1 MKIGYDFDGVLTMN
15 VGPIDINGERH
26 ATKDLI
32 KIKDLIKKIKNKIIS
47 ELKLNYE
54 IYIISRNKTS
64 NIIPLLERYFPEIYN
79 KTPKENIILGLG
91 DLNVAKSQI
100 VLKLGLDAF
109 YDDSP
114 LNLHQIN
121 RLLKQDIIKTNLFLV
136 NPDTSSYKEIHK
148 NNYKILTYN
157 VCWENMKGRRNKRGI
172 IHNEGCLE
180 PNRCSSNISEFI
192 KNELPLDFILL
203 QEAANIGTLLS
214 TLPDV
219 YQIILYKSGL
229 ETILTIVN
237 NSYKIIVSFGGEFER
252 GRPFLCTFLCTFLSN
267 ICLINVHMGHKKKFR
282 YDMKIIEEFLLEHN
296 YSYKQF
302 ESYRVIIGGDFNQKL
317 DSEYEFMGKK
327 IYKNIS
333 TSSYGLKTKH
343 NAEPIEMLNNFIM
356 KDIDHIFDSDNNIV
370 YSINLTPIDAE
381 KRILPASDH
390 VAIYAELRR

>member
-32 KIKDLIKKIKNKIIS
+32 IFELIKNKIIS
-47 ELKLNYE
+47 ELKLNYQ
-54 IYIISRNKTS
+54 IYIISRNKPP
-64 NIIPLLERYFPEIYN
+64 NVIPLLEKYFPEIYN
-79 KTPKENIILGLG
+79 KIPKGNIILGLG

-100 VLKLGLDAF
+100 VYDLGLDAF

-136 NPDTSSYKEIHK
+136 NPDTSSYEKIHK

-157 VCWENMKGRRNKRGI
+157 VCWENMKGRRNKRGV

-180 PNRCSSNISEFI
+180 PNLCASNISEFI
-192 KNELPLDFILL
+192 QNELPLDFILL

-219 YQIILYKSGL
+219 YKIILYKSGL

-252 GRPFLCTFLCTFLSN
+252 GRPFLCTFLSN

-282 YDMKIIEEFLLEHN
+282 YDMKIIEHFLLDRK

-302 ESYRVIIGGDFNQKL
+302 ESYRIIIGGDFNQEL

-327 IYKNIS
+327 IYKNTS

-343 NAEPIEMLNNFIM
+343 NSKPIEMLNNFIM

-370 YSINLTPIDAE
+370 YSINLTPIDAK

-390 VAIYAELRR
+390 VAIYAELQR